1 MWTPRACGQ
10 RQFGGAA
17 RRWLA
22 LGCPVRQTARQAAG
36 LLVLSGALALQAC
49 GGGGG
54 GNGVTSPPP
63 AAQCSAG
70 VCYVRTAGN
79 DADSGDDPGHALRTI
94 AMAAQIAR
102 DGYRIIVGPGT
113 YREEVNTARSGPAPS
128 GLTFTADVT
137 GAQTGDLR
145 GPVVIDVTGVS
156 GAAGFNLSNAPGSVI
171 DGFTIT
177 GASDSGIIIKS
188 QSDDFMVRNCIV
200 HDNPGNGIVVQDS
213 DSVLLFNN
221 LVYGNGKFG
230 INITGVSSGSPNSRV
245 INNTV
250 YGNTIRGV
258 TVGSTQVA
266 SPAPFVRNNILQ
278 NNEGDSNF
286 KIFTVPPDTTP
297 RSDVNYQGDHNLVFP
312 AGTYVPPAIQR
323 PHDVNMDAL
332 FVSVADGDFHLVSGS
347 PAINAGDSL
356 NNFPDLKALL
366 RAGTTSGAG
375 NLDSG
380 ALDIGY
386 HYPS

>member
-1 MWTPRACGQ
+1 MWLP
-10 RQFGGAA
+10 A
-17 RRWLA
+17 RSRSLLA
-22 LGCPVRQTARQAAG
+22 LA
-36 LLVLSGALALQAC
+36 ALALPAC

-54 GNGVTSPPP
+54 GGGNSAMTPPP
-63 AAQCSAG
+63 VAQCSTG
-70 VCYVRTAGN
+70 TCYVRISGN
-79 DADSGDDPGHALRTI
+79 NANSGEDPEHALRTI
-94 AMAAQIAR
+94 AMAAQIAG
-102 DGYRIIVGPGT
+102 DGYKIIVGPGV

-137 GAQTGDLR
+137 GAQTGDAR
-145 GPVVIDVTGVS
+145 GPVVIDVTGVD
-156 GAAGFNLSNAPGSVI
+156 GAAGFNLANAPGSVI

-188 QSDDFMVRNCIV
+188 HSDDFVIRNCIV
-200 HDNPGNGIVVQDS
+200 HDNPGNGLVVQDS

-230 INITGVSSGSPNSRV
+230 IDITGVTSGSPNSRV

-258 TVGSTQVA
+258 TVGSGQVA

-286 KIFTVPPDTTP
+286 KIFTVPPDGTP

-312 AGTYVPPAIQR
+312 AATYAPPTIQR
-323 PHDVNMDAL
+323 PHDVNADAQ
-332 FVSVADGDFHLVSGS
+332 FVDAATGDFHLVSGS

-366 RAGTTSGAG
+366 RAGNTTGAG
-375 NLDSG
+375 NPDGG

-386 HYPS
+386 HYQS